1 MPQIVKKRATGKR
14 VIKKRLKAL
23 ALPAAAAAIALLAL
37 FTLLRASARQNTVS
51 ARGEYAPLSSEEIEY
66 ALTVDPPA
74 DASRKALVDAAAS
87 LVGKVS
93 YFWGGKSTVKGPD
106 PAWGEVKEVT
116 SSGSRTTG
124 TLRPYGLDCSGFVL
138 WCFVQLGYGA
148 DSAEALVGIG
158 TWMQWERSYD
168 IAWERLKPGD
178 LAFENR
184 YPDSGSNHVGI
195 CIGYDEAGR
204 PVFAHCS
211 SKYDGVVATPAGGV
225 FRYARRPFL
234 FYAEEKGL
242 SP

>member
-1 MPQIVKKRATGKR
+1 MPQRVKKRATGKHAL
-14 VIKKRLKAL
+14 KKRLKAL

-37 FTLLRASARQNTVS
+37 FTLLRASARRGAAST
-51 ARGEYAPLSSEEIEY
+51 RGEYAPLSREEIEY

-74 DASRKALVDAAAS
+74 DEARKALVDAATS
-87 LVGKVS
+87 LVGRVS
-93 YFWGGKSTVKGPD
+93 YFWGGKSTEKGID
-106 PAWGEVKEVT
+106 PEWGEIKEVT
-116 SSGSRTTG
+116 SPGSRTTG

-138 WCFVQLGYGA
+138 WCFAQLGYGA
-148 DSAEALVGIG
+148 DEAEALVGIG

-168 IAWERLKPGD
+168 IAWEALKPGD

-184 YPDSGSNHVGI
+184 YPDSSSNHVGI
-195 CIGYDEAGR
+195 CVGYGEEGR
-204 PVFAHCS
+204 PVFVHCS